1 MRKGALWLS
10 AALACG
16 LGLAACTTN
25 QDAQMQSEKMIMAE
39 AADDDWTVYGGD
51 LSNTRYV
58 ANDQINADNVEN
70 LHLKWMFQT
79 GVLGSFE
86 TTPIVEDGVMYITAP
101 YNHVF
106 AIDARSGQQL
116 WHYEHKLGTTIF
128 CCGPNN
134 RGVALAGDKVYMA
147 TLDAMLIALDKK
159 TGALVWETQIADPE
173 FGYSETVAPT
183 VYQGKIIL
191 GISGAEYGIR
201 GFISAYNK
209 DTGELVWRWHTI
221 PAPDEVQP
229 DGTKGWYG
237 NLAEKADGINPLN
250 RDIAAERAAIASG
263 EYDDAW
269 QRGGGSNWMTNAI
282 DPERGVVYATIGNP
296 SPDLYAEI
304 RPGDNRWTES
314 LAALDAE
321 TGELIWG
328 YQYVPHDPW
337 DLDAASPP
345 ILADVMGKDGQALT
359 VPAVIH
365 GGKTGWVYVHDRET
379 GELIRRSEAM
389 IPHENL
395 FTPPTEEG
403 IRMLPGAN
411 GGVEWSPGAFNP
423 GTRMVYYVNLHQPM
437 TYTLKKEP
445 WEQGKLWLG
454 GAFTA
459 IPGEDQWGNVSA
471 VDVDTGEIVWQART
485 EDPMIGGT
493 LTTAG
498 NLVFAGEGN
507 GYFNAYNATTG
518 EKLWSFQ
525 AGAGVNS
532 APMSFALDGKQYIAV
547 AAGGNFQLNY
557 KLGDAVLVFALD

>member
-1 MRKGALWLS
+1 M
-10 AALACG
+10 
-16 LGLAACTTN
+16 
-25 QDAQMQSEKMIMAE
+25 
-39 AADDDWTVYGGD
+39 
-51 LSNTRYV
+51 YV
-58 ANDQINADNVEN
+58 
-70 LHLKWMFQT
+70 
-79 GVLGSFE
+79 
-86 TTPIVEDGVMYITAP
+86 TAP

-116 WHYEHKLGTTIF
+116 WHYEHKLGTTIL
-128 CCGPNN
+128 CCGPSN
-134 RGVALAGDKVYMA
+134 RGVALADDKVYMA
-147 TLDAMLIALDKK
+147 TLDAKLVALDKK
-159 TGALVWETQIADPE
+159 TGALVWETEIADPE

-183 VYQGKIIL
+183 VYENKVIL

-201 GFISAYNK
+201 GFISAYDK
-209 DTGELVWRWHTI
+209 DSGDLIWRWHTI

-237 NLAEKADGINPLN
+237 NFAEKADGINPLN
-250 RDIAAERAAIASG
+250 RDIAAEKAAIKSG
-263 EYDDAW
+263 QYADAW

-282 DPERGVVYATIGNP
+282 DPERGLVYATIGNP
-296 SPDLYAEI
+296 SPDLYAEV

-314 LAALDAE
+314 LVALNVD
-321 TGELIWG
+321 TGKLVWG

-337 DLDAASPP
+337 DLDAVSPP
-345 ILADVMGKDGQALT
+345 ILADVIGKDGQTLT
-359 VPAVIH
+359 APAVIH

-379 GELIRRSEAM
+379 GELIRRSDAM

-395 FTPPTEEG
+395 FTRPTEEG

-423 GTRMVYYVNLHQPM
+423 DTRMVYYANLHQPM
-437 TYTLKKEP
+437 TYTVKKEP
-445 WEQGKLWLG
+445 WQQGKLWLG

-471 VDVDTGEIVWQART
+471 VNVDSGKIVWQARSD
-485 EDPMIGGT
+485 DPMIGGI

-498 NLVFAGEGN
+498 DLVFAGEGN
-507 GYFNAYNATTG
+507 GNFNAYNATTG

-525 AGAGVNS
+525 AGAGVNA
-532 APMSFALDGKQYIAV
+532 APMSFALDGKQYISV

-557 KLGDAVLVFALD
+557 KLGDTVLVFALE

>member
-1 MRKGALWLS
+1 VHGA
-10 AALACG
+10 A
-16 LGLAACTTN
+16 
-25 QDAQMQSEKMIMAE
+25 
-39 AADDDWTVYGGD
+39 AADWNTLVAAGNQSANWLVYGGD
-51 LSNTRYV
+51 LANTRFV
-58 ANDQINADNVEN
+58 PNDEINANNVGDLE
-70 LHLKWMFQT
+70 LQWIFQT
-79 GVLGSFE
+79 GIIGSFE
-86 TTPIVEDGVMYITAP
+86 TTPIVEDGVMYLTAP

-106 AIDARSGQQL
+106 AIDARTGREL

-134 RGVALAGDKVYMA
+134 RGVALADDKVYMA
-147 TLDAMLIALDKK
+147 TLDAMLVALDKR
-159 TGALVWETQIADPE
+159 TGELVWETEIADPE

-183 VYQGKIIL
+183 VYQDKVIL

-201 GFISAYNK
+201 GFVSAYDK
-209 DTGELVWRWHTI
+209 DSGELVWRWHTI

-237 NLAEKADGINPLN
+237 KFAEKADGMNSLN
-250 RDIAAERAAIASG
+250 RDIAAEKAAMASG
-263 EYDDAW
+263 QHDDAW

-314 LAALDAE
+314 LVALNAD

-345 ILADVMGKDGQALT
+345 ILAEVAGPDGAMI
-359 VPAVIH
+359 PGVIT
-365 GGKTGWVYVHDRET
+365 GGKTGWVYVHDAET
-379 GELIRRSEAM
+379 GELLRRSENM

-403 IRMLPGAN
+403 VRMLPGAN

-423 GTRMVYYVNLHQPM
+423 DTRMVYYVNLHQPM
-437 TYTLKKEP
+437 TYTVEKQEWEP
-445 WEQGKLWLG
+445 PTDEPRAGHHSSQGRLWLG

-471 VDVDTGEIVWQART
+471 VDIDTAEIVWEAKT
-485 EDPMIGGT
+485 DDPMIGGA

-507 GYFNAYNATTG
+507 GSFNAYDATTG
-518 EKLWSFQ
+518 DKLWSFQ
-525 AGAGVNS
+525 AGAGVNA
-532 APMSFALDGKQYIAV
+532 APMAFEVDGKLHIAV

-557 KLGDAVLVFALD
+557 KRGDAILVFALD